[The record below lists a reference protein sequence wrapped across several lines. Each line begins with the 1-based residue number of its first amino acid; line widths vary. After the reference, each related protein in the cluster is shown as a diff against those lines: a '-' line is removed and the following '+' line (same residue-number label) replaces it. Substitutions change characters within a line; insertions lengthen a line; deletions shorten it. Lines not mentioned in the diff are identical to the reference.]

1 MNQVWSSRMM
11 EQYSD
16 LNQKDTP
23 IPAATWMDLEGIT
36 LSEVNQSQ
44 KDKYDSTYTSCLNQS
59 NSQEKETEQQLPWA
73 GGERAEE
80 SLFNGHKISVRVE
93 KVLEMDAVDSFTT
106 M

>member
-1 MNQVWSSRMM
+1 MWYRHTVEDDSASKRNEIWTRA
-11 EQYSD
+11 
-16 LNQKDTP
+16 T
-23 IPAATWMDLEGIT
+23 TWMNLEHMM